1 MPIPPRPSRTPG
13 PFAFGRRERT
23 ETLLAQAGWTDI
35 AFEAVDYV
43 MVAGEGAE
51 AVADALSYFQRIGP
65 VARAAAALEAA
76 PRATMLAKLE
86 ALLEAHHRDGQVSLP
101 AACWIVT
108 ARAPG

>member
-1 MPIPPRPSRTPG
+1 
-13 PFAFGRRERT
+13 
-23 ETLLAQAGWTDI
+23 TDI
-35 AFEAVDYV
+35 AFEAVDYG
-43 MVAGEGAE
+43 MVAGQGAE

-86 ALLEAHHRDGQVSLP
+86 ALLEAHHRDEQVSLP